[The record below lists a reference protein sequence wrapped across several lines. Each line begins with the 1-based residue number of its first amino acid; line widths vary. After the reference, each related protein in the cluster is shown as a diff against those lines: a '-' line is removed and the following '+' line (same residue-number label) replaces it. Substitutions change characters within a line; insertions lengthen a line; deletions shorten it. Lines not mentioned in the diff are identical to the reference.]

1 MKLEP
6 NMYVRTKITDNCNC
20 VYIRKI
26 DEIDERPV
34 FQNQICIDEDVIDG
48 WGDDR
53 ILIDEEDISKASHNI
68 IDLIEEKDLLEIEYF
83 SLRYEKRVTRLF
95 EVTYKEGRFINLDNA
110 KCQFML
116 IDNDWTDNDKELE
129 PIIKSIV
136 TKESMESVTYYV
148 KWNI

>member
-1 MKLEP
+1 MKLEVG
-6 NMYVRTKITDNCNC
+6 M
-20 VYIRKI
+20 YIRTNYGKI
-26 DEIDERPV
+26 DKILKLNESYVKGVSQKDE
-34 FQNQICIDEDVIDG
+34 FYAY
-48 WGDDR
+48 
-53 ILIDEEDISKASHNI
+53 DIEKIVKASYNI

-136 TKESMESVTYYV
+136 TKEQFSSMEYRLGDD
-148 KWNI
+148 K

>member
-1 MKLEP
+1 MKDKLEP

-53 ILIDEEDISKASHNI
+53 ILIDEEDISKSSHNI
-68 IDLIEEKDLLEIEYF
+68 IDLIEVGDYVNGYYVEDVLKTFVNVAVGSNYFQSPTIYEKD
-83 SLRYEKRVTRLF
+83 
-95 EVTYKEGRFINLDNA
+95 
-110 KCQFML
+110 
-116 IDNDWTDNDKELE
+116 
-129 PIIKSIV
+129 IKSIV
-136 TKESMESVTYYV
+136 TKESMESITYYV
-148 KWNI
+148 K

>member
-1 MKLEP
+1 MELEVGMYCFNKTNRKLG
-6 NMYVRTKITDNCNC
+6 IG
-20 VYIRKI
+20 
-26 DEIDERPV
+26 EIIS
-34 FQNQICIDEDVIDG
+34 FQSNNNVNVKYKNDIELVSIGNVI
-48 WGDDR
+48 
-53 ILIDEEDISKASHNI
+53 ASHNI

-136 TKESMESVTYYV
+136 TKEQFESMAYKVGD
-148 KWNI
+148 

>member
-1 MKLEP
+1 MKDKLEP
-6 NMYVRTKITDNCNC
+6 NMYVRLVNDVKDIVVINKIANVFETTILTENDGSIYQGEYTKEN
-20 VYIRKI
+20 V
-26 DEIDERPV
+26 V
-34 FQNQICIDEDVIDG
+34 
-48 WGDDR
+48 
-53 ILIDEEDISKASHNI
+53 KASYNI

-136 TKESMESVTYYV
+136 TKEMYSSVKYRLGDD
-148 KWNI
+148 K